1 MRVPF
6 YGGGEI
12 ILFSHSSIPRGT
24 PDAEYDL
31 RFDADEE
38 YVRELIDRIDEMS
51 FREVKLCS
59 RCTAKHAGKWQAK
72 PGRAQCAECEQN
84 VERHFIL
91 QKAAT
96 VARRTSRGIG

>member
-1 MRVPF
+1 MSLHGLHTQLNRLWPHRGRRPYPERMRVPF

-59 RCTAKHAGKWQAK
+59 RCTAKHAGEWQAK
-72 PGRAQCAECEQN
+72 PGRAQCA
-84 VERHFIL
+84 
-91 QKAAT
+91 
-96 VARRTSRGIG
+96 